1 MRSDVGD
8 LDLAGAVGTADMSWA
23 RGRAMHRL
31 WLAAACSC
39 TVVAGGGDD
48 GDCDALPAG
57 HLQPLGGWPRG
68 SMEDGGT
75 AHRPAK
81 GPVRTYAQ
89 AAEAPPAA
97 AEFWRAHVDVLQP
110 ALFKGMATHSP
121 AYSRWTDA
129 YLEEQFGDSRVK
141 VEYRRE
147 DRLSD
152 YCGMVKR
159 GEVVQCPE
167 WKQSDLWKVG
177 LDQEQYRQLGDFLQ
191 RWNDTARTEEY
202 VISSLPSVM
211 RNDIAIP
218 PTFQAGGGARHPA
231 EARGSSTPF
240 YEANLWM
247 SQSPPLPPP
256 PPDPHTQPPAP
267 SPAPARGWFG
277 GSASG
282 AGEPPPLEF
291 SSSVIHYDQNHQ
303 VMCVLSGVK
312 EWIFIDPLTEIQKVS
327 SLRLRACKE
336 HVATAVLFCGRR
348 DHLI

>member
-1 MRSDVGD
+1 
-8 LDLAGAVGTADMSWA
+8 MSWA

-89 AAEAPPAA
+89 AADAPPAA

-218 PTFQAGGGARHPA
+218 PTFQAGGAQWKLKDGDSFR
-231 EARGSSTPF
+231 SKIK
-240 YEANLWM
+240 
-247 SQSPPLPPP
+247 QV
-256 PPDPHTQPPAP
+256 
-267 SPAPARGWFG
+267 
-277 GSASG
+277 ASG
-282 AGEPPPLEF
+282 RFGVTTDYL
-291 SSSVIHYDQNHQ
+291 SSAD
-303 VMCVLSGVK
+303 
-312 EWIFIDPLTEIQKVS
+312 EIQIKLAQGAKPGEGGELPGFKVRS
-327 SLRLRACKE
+327 YHLFDCK
-336 HVATAVLFCGRR
+336 
-348 DHLI
+348 DP